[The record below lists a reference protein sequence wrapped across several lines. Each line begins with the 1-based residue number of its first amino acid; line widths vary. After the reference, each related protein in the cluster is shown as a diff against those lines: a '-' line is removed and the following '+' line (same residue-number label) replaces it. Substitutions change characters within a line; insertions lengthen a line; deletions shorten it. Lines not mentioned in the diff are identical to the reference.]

1 MTKEEEKIQRMKNEL
16 LGLGPMLPGSI
27 SEQWNV
33 CGTPGCQCKDPK
45 RPVRHGP
52 YFQLSFSVK
61 GRCQPP
67 GPDLERSR
75 LSGTHDSRPGRDEG
89 SVVSWH
95 GWCDRPPDDTGGHAR
110 PVYPASRG
118 VSGILSDLR
127 PANAN
132 QWHRP
137 SPSRTAPS

>member
-33 CGTPGCQCKDPK
+33 CGTPGCQCKYPK

-61 GRCQPP
+61 GRSSTLFVRRNEVPEARRRIRRYQRFKELAMALTQAYV
-67 GPDLERSR
+67 DLVRSLGLTR
-75 LSGTHDSRPGRDEG
+75 S
-89 SVVSWH
+89 
-95 GWCDRPPDDTGGHAR
+95 
-110 PVYPASRG
+110 
-118 VSGILSDLR
+118 
-127 PANAN
+127 
-132 QWHRP
+132 
-137 SPSRTAPS
+137 